1 MMAADTNNSD
11 IVRVLLQAGANPKTQ
26 DHRAG
31 TALSRAKEKNYSVV
45 AGLLADAV
53 AARDKKDAAARA
65 SSGSSRGARADSTG
79 SNEDMAPKRR
89 SSSSSSGRGVMAGKA
104 ALGSKATDLFAGG
117 RASAAEDATKERMK
131 GRTFK
136 AASLD
141 SSLGGRG

>member
-89 SSSSSSGRGVMAGKA
+89 SSSSSSSGRGVMAGKA

-117 RASAAEDATKERMK
+117 RASRARPT
-131 GRTFK
+131 
-136 AASLD
+136 AASG
-141 SSLGGRG
+141 SRPT